1 MDVDFC
7 KENQMLI
14 DDYRNAIRAK
24 NYSKKTFEA
33 YWPHVVEYLRFCKVG
48 SEWRR
53 LDTLLKIV

>member
-1 MDVDFC
+1 MPESVGRTVVSPSAEYQTTTDVDFC

-33 YWPHVVEYLRFCKVG
+33 YWPHVVE
-48 SEWRR
+48 WP
-53 LDTLLKIV
+53 